1 MTPYK
6 CPVCDGRGIVPGGFY
21 ISTSDSWTS
30 TGTSE
35 TCRQCGGTG
44 IVYGM
49 VVGDVVEGMCCDCA
63 HGGPCCSPDENANC
77 SYRKE
82 DGTCWVPYTKE
93 TTMQCYRDGGCGP
106 YEGRACNEC
115 PASKPDYKQRKMAKT
130 NKPTSEPDDLFLA
143 FLKFFKDEL
152 EKTFGEMGF
161 EDQWLDVSGTGGW
174 ANALK
179 ATSKLYMPEIWA
191 LWNRLDWWAS
201 DLLDGWLIDCAK
213 YMDLY
218 KEEDTDKKKP
228 YICQRLGIDPGQ
240 PFLLHGYPNKD
251 YPPLVWTDGQIR
263 RYSPDGDHG
272 FKVGGR
278 AVCWMM
284 EHPEAIEP
292 LQGYTPEEV
301 AFKGVEIDQFKAIES
316 DRVKEVN
323 MDKPRIC
330 GVLGVEVGEV
340 FTADTPYGQFKRC
353 VVDEEGQILNT
364 GINVLCYIINHPDRI
379 IRKPRW
385 TEQEVED
392 AKAIKRV
399 LKATGIRRNRYD
411 NIYATGELIVDTLL
425 DSEAFPSLQPD
436 TAVTIDEIIGG
447 AQ

>member
-63 HGGPCCSPDENANC
+63 HGGPCCSPDENTNC
-77 SYRKE
+77 ADRKE

-115 PASKPDYKQRKMAKT
+115 PASNPDYKQRHKT
-130 NKPTSEPDDLFLA
+130 KTDKPTSE
-143 FLKFFKDEL
+143 
-152 EKTFGEMGF
+152 
-161 EDQWLDVSGTGGW
+161 
-174 ANALK
+174 
-179 ATSKLYMPEIWA
+179 
-191 LWNRLDWWAS
+191 
-201 DLLDGWLIDCAK
+201 
-213 YMDLY
+213 
-218 KEEDTDKKKP
+218 KKP
-228 YICQRLGIDPGQ
+228 HICQRLGIDPGQ

-263 RYSPDGDHG
+263 RYSPDGNHG

-316 DRVKEVN
+316 DRVNSVEIEAIKEAN

-330 GVLGVEVGEV
+330 EVLGVEVREEFDFCMFSGL
-340 FTADTPYGQFKRC
+340 Y
-353 VVDEEGQILNT
+353 VDEAGYVRLNEGAIIESTILCLL
-364 GINVLCYIINHPDRI
+364 INEPDRI

-385 TEQEVED
+385 TEQEVELFKVIHTLYSQ
-392 AKAIKRV
+392 AKYVERIK
-399 LKATGIRRNRYD
+399 
-411 NIYATGELIVDTLL
+411 
-425 DSEAFPSLQPD
+425 DSEVIGLSNNTCGWITDIDKDLFPSLRPGE
-436 TAVTIDEIIGG
+436 TVKLDEIIGG